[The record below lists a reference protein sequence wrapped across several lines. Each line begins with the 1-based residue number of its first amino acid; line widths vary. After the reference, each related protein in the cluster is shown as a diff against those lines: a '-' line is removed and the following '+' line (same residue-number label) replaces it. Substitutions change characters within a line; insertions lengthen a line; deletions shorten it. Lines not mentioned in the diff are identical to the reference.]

1 MIPFPDLSKT
11 EQELLWLFI
20 LHDNVRVIDLPLDD
34 GRSIEEVE
42 YVKLPSL
49 LRCLNSLIE
58 SLEVFLLRELNQE
71 VHDDLQRIQRAKF
84 FSEIKSPMIY
94 ACDYLID
101 SSFRFDDH
109 HQQQS
114 MDRLDIDCVVVF
126 VILFRRKFGIQSIID
141 QFVKGNHPNQ
151 DAIDRFQTDLDRA
164 EVTLNCY
171 QHFMKLMDLKQY
183 NHDTRGNN
191 FELSPTIR
199 EHFQGEPYYTAVEYF
214 LRHLPHLSN
223 PKSISGGRQVLSL
236 GSEKDEEHYDL
247 LSSSSPDEWE
257 CLYHQLRYEYESF
270 EWMID

>member
-1 MIPFPDLSKT
+1 MSCPSPPFLSSGSLMIPFPDLSKT

-171 QHFMKLMDLKQY
+171 QHFMKLMDIPQSSTSY
-183 NHDTRGNN
+183 VISHTCR
-191 FELSPTIR
+191 IR
-199 EHFQGEPYYTAVEYF
+199 
-214 LRHLPHLSN
+214 N
-223 PKSISGGRQVLSL
+223 PSQVVV
-236 GSEKDEEHYDL
+236 KFFRWD
-247 LSSSSPDEWE
+247 
-257 CLYHQLRYEYESF
+257 HQLRYEYESF